1 MVLEGREVLA
11 VTLPDPYDP
20 ADWLGKHGTDGLGA
34 FLATGWPTQ
43 RLGEVGPVHA
53 GRHLAST
60 LARENVSIATLVT
73 TLAQFGGR
81 LGDVAERERFAL
93 QAAKGLAESGL
104 GPDGWLERQVV
115 SVLATP
121 WCPGGRSNDVELGN
135 RGLAI

>member
-1 MVLEGREVLA
+1 MLA

-20 ADWLGKHGTDGLGA
+20 ADWLGKHGTDGLGT
-34 FLATGWPTQ
+34 FLASGWPTQ

-60 LARENVSIATLVT
+60 LARENVSTATLVT
-73 TLAQFGGR
+73 TLAQVGGR
-81 LGDVAERERFAL
+81 LGDPSGRERFAR
-93 QAAKGLAESGL
+93 QAAKALAESGL

-115 SVLATP
+115 SALATP
-121 WCPGGRSNDVELGN
+121 GLSAGKGNYIDLGN

>member
-1 MVLEGREVLA
+1 MTLAGREVLA

-20 ADWLGKHGTDGLGA
+20 ADWLAKHGTDGLGA
-34 FLATGWPTQ
+34 FLASGWPTQ
-43 RLGEVGPVHA
+43 GLGEVGPVHA

-60 LARENVSIATLVT
+60 LARENMSIATLVT

-93 QAAKGLAESGL
+93 QAAKALAESGL

-115 SVLATP
+115 SALATP
-121 WCPGGRSNDVELGN
+121 WHPGGRSNDVELGN